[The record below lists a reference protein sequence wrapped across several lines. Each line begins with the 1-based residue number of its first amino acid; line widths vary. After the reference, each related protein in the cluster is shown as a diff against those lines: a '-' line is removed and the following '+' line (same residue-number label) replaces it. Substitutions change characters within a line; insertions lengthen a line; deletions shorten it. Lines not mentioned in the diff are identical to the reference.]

1 VWNRA
6 LPQPEIQRLHRLG
19 IGGLGRLLTQR
30 RRRVYGIPAAAVKP
44 YLFLNRGQVI
54 GGGIR

>member
-1 VWNRA
+1 MTAAEVLALYRA
-6 LPQPEIQRLHRLG
+6 GQS
-19 IGGLGRLLTQR
+19 GLGRLLTQQ

-54 GGGIR
+54 GGGML